1 MAEKKLF
8 SLDYVDAMF
17 KKINIHYYCDGDKP
31 SNLSGVSLA
40 VCDSNL
46 PQHGEH
52 FLLSCYLM
60 QLQLTVF
67 AHTEVSSY

>member
-17 KKINIHYYCDGDKP
+17 KKINIHYCDGDKP
-31 SNLSGVSLA
+31 SNLSGVSR
-40 VCDSNL
+40 
-46 PQHGEH
+46 EH

-60 QLQLTVF
+60 QL
-67 AHTEVSSY
+67 